1 MNMAKYFLSVDEQ
14 KELIKLEEA
23 EMKKLQ
29 DKEEVV
35 VSQLDK
41 KEEEPEKLNRF
52 QMQELLLHE
61 YSERIYG
68 AANQFDLDTNQT
80 GAESKNSVFDQL
92 IKSKQLMKGLETD
105 SIYYVEGKLDFVSK
119 NKDLI

>member
-1 MNMAKYFLSVDEQ
+1 MNMAKYFLCVDEQ

-52 QMQELLLHE
+52 QMQELLLNE

-68 AANQFDLDTNQT
+68 AANHFDLDTNQT